1 MSAGHAVVA
10 TLVGLLAVG
19 ALLLSL
25 VIVFCDL
32 EDLPYEFEE
41 DGDE

>member
-10 TLVGLLAVG
+10 TLVGVLAVG

-25 VIVFCDL
+25 VIVFVDL
-32 EDLPYEFEE
+32 TDADPLDE
-41 DGDE
+41 DGAE